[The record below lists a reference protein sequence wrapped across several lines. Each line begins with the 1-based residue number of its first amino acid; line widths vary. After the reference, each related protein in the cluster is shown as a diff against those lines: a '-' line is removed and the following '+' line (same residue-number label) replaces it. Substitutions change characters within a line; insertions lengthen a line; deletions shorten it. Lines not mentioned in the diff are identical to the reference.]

1 MSQKLTEKQRRF
13 AEHFA
18 AGGNMTAAARAAG
31 YKGNEKTLCQVGREN
46 MEKPGVAALIESL
59 RPKTPGVIDIEERQ
73 RILSDIANGKINE
86 ETHDPLVT
94 RMKAIDLLN
103 KMQGVYVQRVEHSGP
118 GGSPIEVAAEQ
129 AAGVRALLANEEAR
143 DKLIGALETL
153 SAGAGSGTA

>member
-1 MSQKLTEKQRRF
+1 L
-13 AEHFA
+13 A
-18 AGGNMTAAARAAG
+18 
-31 YKGNEKTLCQVGREN
+31 QVAREN
-46 MEKPGVAALIESL
+46 LTKPQVAALIESL
-59 RPKTPGVIDIEERQ
+59 RPKTPGVLDIEERQ
-73 RILSDIANGKINE
+73 RILSDIANGLIDE

-103 KMQGVYVQRVEHSGP
+103 KMQGVYVQKVEHSGP
-118 GGSPIEVAAEQ
+118 GGNPIEVAAEQ